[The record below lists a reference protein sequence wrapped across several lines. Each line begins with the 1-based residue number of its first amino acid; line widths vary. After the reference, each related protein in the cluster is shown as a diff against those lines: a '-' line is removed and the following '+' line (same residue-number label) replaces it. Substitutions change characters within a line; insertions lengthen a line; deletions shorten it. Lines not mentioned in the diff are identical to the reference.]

1 MLKLTRI
8 VVHLIDGSD
17 ARNDGKD
24 AINDGKDAINDG
36 KDARNDARKDVRKD
50 GGIAS
55 KTL

>member
-17 ARNDGKD
+17 AR
-24 AINDGKDAINDG
+24 NDGKDAINDG

>member
-1 MLKLTRI
+1 MLKLNRI

-17 ARNDGKD
+17 ARNDGDDGRKD
-24 AINDGKDAINDG
+24 GRKYENDVRK
-36 KDARNDARKDVRKD
+36 DARKDVRKD